1 MHAAADGGLARIRV
15 PGGALTARQLRVVA
29 AAARELGS
37 GVIELTSRANLQ
49 VRGLPPQ
56 HGEPLP
62 AVHPSRDDAHA
73 PDGESSPVGVSVRGD
88 VGVPDGE
95 SSPVGVSVRGDV
107 DGDTR
112 VPDGGRRLSPAPDF
126 AARLAAAGLL
136 PSATHERVRN
146 IVASPLAGR
155 APASMLDVRPLV
167 SELDGELCARP
178 ALADLPGRFLFA
190 LDDGSGDMVALG
202 ADVTLLPVDPADA
215 SVDVSEVALL
225 LAGADHGLRTPV
237 SSAVTGMLAVAEAF
251 LAERAEQ
258 GAGAWRLAELTDGP
272 GRVSARALRAEPDLR
287 QAAAPAVRRGRTVHG
302 GTVGVIA
309 QRDGRSAL
317 TVLAAL
323 GRLTAAQLEVLAQA
337 AEHGGGEVRV
347 TPWRTIVVPDL
358 PSPEVDG
365 RRATLTAAGLVG
377 DPASP
382 WLGLTACA
390 GRPGCAK
397 ALADVHADVHAG
409 VHADV
414 HTYIH
419 ADIHAGVHPNAGDTG
434 SEAGADGPDDVH
446 PSRGLTRALPVHWS
460 GCERRCGRPRGRVVD
475 VVATGDGYRVEAD
488 DVSRTFA
495 DAEQTS
501 AAVAATREGT

>member
-1 MHAAADGGLARIRV
+1 MSITDPPGRTRADACPGALQVHAAADGGLARIRV

-56 HGEPLP
+56 DGEPLP
-62 AVHPSRDDAHA
+62 TVHPARD
-73 PDGESSPVGVSVRGD
+73 
-88 VGVPDGE
+88 
-95 SSPVGVSVRGDV
+95 
-107 DGDTR
+107 DTR
-112 VPDGGRRLSPAPDF
+112 VPDDGRRLSPASDF
-126 AARLAAAGLL
+126 AVRLAAAGLL

-155 APASMLDVRPLV
+155 APASLLDIRPLV
-167 SELDGELCARP
+167 SELDGELRARP
-178 ALADLPGRFLFA
+178 VLADLPGRFLFA

-202 ADVTLLPVDPADA
+202 ADVTLLPVDPVDA
-215 SVDVSEVALL
+215 SADVSEVALL
-225 LAGADHGLRTPV
+225 LAGADLGLRAPV

-258 GAGAWRLAELTDGP
+258 GSGAWRLTELTDGP
-272 GRVSARALRAEPDLR
+272 VRVSARGLGAEPALRLS
-287 QAAAPAVRRGRTVHG
+287 APAVRRARTVDS
-302 GTVGVIA
+302 GTIGVAA

-323 GRLTAAQLEVLAQA
+323 GRLTAAQLEALAQA

-358 PSPEVDG
+358 PPPEADG
-365 RRATLTAAGLVG
+365 LRAALTDAGLVG

-397 ALADVHADVHAG
+397 ALADVHAD
-409 VHADV
+409 
-414 HTYIH
+414 
-419 ADIHAGVHPNAGDTG
+419 IHAGVRANGGTG
-434 SEAGADGPDDVH
+434 SESGADGPDDVH
-446 PSRGLTRALPVHWS
+446 PSRGRTRALPVHWS

-488 DVSRTFA
+488 GVSRTFA

-501 AAVAATREGT
+501 AAVAATREGK

>member
-56 HGEPLP
+56 DGEPLP
-62 AVHPSRDDAHA
+62 AVRPAPGDAHVPDDA
-73 PDGESSPVGVSVRGD
+73 
-88 VGVPDGE
+88 
-95 SSPVGVSVRGDV
+95 
-107 DGDTR
+107 
-112 VPDGGRRLSPAPDF
+112 RRPSPASDL
-126 AARLAAAGLL
+126 AVRLAAAGLL

-155 APASMLDVRPLV
+155 APASLLDVRPLV
-167 SELDGELCARP
+167 SELDGELRARP

-190 LDDGSGDMVALG
+190 LDDGSGDMAALG
-202 ADVTLLPVDPADA
+202 ADVTLLPVDPVDA
-215 SVDVSEVALL
+215 SVDDVSEVALL
-225 LAGADHGLRTPV
+225 LAGADRGLRAPV
-237 SSAVTGMLAVAEAF
+237 SSGVTGMLAVAEAF

-258 GAGAWRLAELTDGP
+258 GSGAWRLAELTDGP
-272 GRVSARALRAEPDLR
+272 GRVSARVLGTEPALRLS
-287 QAAAPAVRRGRTVHG
+287 APAVRRAWTVEG

-323 GRLTAAQLEVLAQA
+323 GRLTAAQLEALAQA

-358 PSPEVDG
+358 PSREVDV
-365 RRATLTAAGLVG
+365 RRAALADAGLVG

-382 WLGLTACA
+382 WLGLTACT

-397 ALADVHADVHAG
+397 ALADVHADVRAG
-409 VHADV
+409 VPAS
-414 HTYIH
+414 
-419 ADIHAGVHPNAGDTG
+419 GTG
-434 SEAGADGPDDVH
+434 SESGAGGPDDVR
-446 PSRGLTRALPVHWS
+446 PPRSRTRALPVHWS

-488 DVSRTFA
+488 GVSRTFA

-501 AAVAATREGT
+501 AAVAATREGK

>member
-1 MHAAADGGLARIRV
+1 MSITDPPGRNRADACPGALQVHAAADGGLARIRI
-15 PGGALTARQLRVVA
+15 PGGALTAGQLRVVA

-56 HGEPLP
+56 DGEPLP
-62 AVHPSRDDAHA
+62 AVRPAPGDA
-73 PDGESSPVGVSVRGD
+73 
-88 VGVPDGE
+88 
-95 SSPVGVSVRGDV
+95 
-107 DGDTR
+107 R
-112 VPDGGRRLSPAPDF
+112 VPDDARRPSPASDL
-126 AARLAAAGLL
+126 AVRLAAAGLL
-136 PSATHERVRN
+136 PSATHELVRN

-155 APASMLDVRPLV
+155 APASLLDVRPLV
-167 SELDGELCARP
+167 SRLDGELRARP
-178 ALADLPGRFLFA
+178 VLADLPGRFLFA
-190 LDDGSGDMVALG
+190 LDDGSGDMAALG
-202 ADVTLLPVDPADA
+202 ADVTLLPVEPVDA
-215 SVDVSEVALL
+215 SVDDVSEVALL
-225 LAGADHGLRTPV
+225 LAGADRGLRAPV

-258 GAGAWRLAELTDGP
+258 GSGAWRLAELTDGP
-272 GRVSARALRAEPDLR
+272 GRVSARVLGTEPALRLS
-287 QAAAPAVRRGRTVHG
+287 APAVRRARTAGG

-323 GRLTAAQLEVLAQA
+323 GRLTAAQLEALARA

-358 PSPEVDG
+358 PPREVDG
-365 RRATLTAAGLVG
+365 RRAALADAGLVG

-382 WLGLTACA
+382 WLGLTACV

-409 VHADV
+409 VHAN
-414 HTYIH
+414 
-419 ADIHAGVHPNAGDTG
+419 GGTG
-434 SEAGADGPDDVH
+434 SESGAGGPDGVR
-446 PSRGLTRALPVHWS
+446 PPRSRTRALPVHWS
-460 GCERRCGRPRGRVVD
+460 GCERRCGRPRGQVVD

-488 DVSRTFA
+488 GVSRTFA

-501 AAVAATREGT
+501 AAVAATREGK